1 MDVPVQGKDVYMDRH
16 AYHTLQILDHVEKTP
31 LLTNRRVATKLDV
44 SVKLAHALVKQLVQ
58 KGMLD
63 IRKHHSRRWD
73 YFLTPKGIAE
83 KARLT
88 YEFIDFTMQF
98 YREARR
104 RSSEVL
110 AQARKAGVTRV
121 AFLGASELAE
131 IAYLGIQEQK
141 LELVDVFDDALAGQ
155 KFLGL
160 TVRPV
165 SELPLSAA
173 EKVLVTAFD
182 RTLPM
187 DRHYLPPGVVP
198 ASGNDEDRPH
208 ADPRLIWVFGA
219 PQEASVQAPAAS
231 SVTHGEVR
239 T

>member
-1 MDVPVQGKDVYMDRH
+1 MDRH

-31 LLTNRRVATKLDV
+31 LLTNRRVATKLNV

-110 AQARKAGVTRV
+110 AQARKSGVTRV
-121 AFLGASELAE
+121 AFLGASEMAE

-141 LELVDVFDDALAGQ
+141 LQLVDVFDDAAAGQ

-165 SELPLSAA
+165 SELALSAA
-173 EKVLVTAFD
+173 EKVLVTAFNP
-182 RTLPM
+182 TLPM

-198 ASGNDEDRPH
+198 ASGNGEERSH

-219 PQEASVQAPAAS
+219 PQEAPVQAPAAQ
-231 SVTHGEVR
+231 SVTHDEVR

>member
-1 MDVPVQGKDVYMDRH
+1 MDRH

-31 LLTNRRVATKLDV
+31 LLTNRRVASKLDV

-110 AQARKAGVTRV
+110 AQARKSGVTRV

-141 LELVDVFDDALAGQ
+141 LQLVDVFDDALAGQ

-198 ASGNDEDRPH
+198 AAGNGEDGSR
-208 ADPRLIWVFGA
+208 ADPRLMWVFGA
-219 PQEASVQAPAAS
+219 PQEAPAQTAES
-231 SVTHGEVR
+231 SSATHGEVH

>member
-1 MDVPVQGKDVYMDRH
+1 MDRH
-16 AYHTLQILDHVEKTP
+16 AYYTFQILDHVENTP
-31 LLTNRRVATKLDV
+31 LVTNRKVASKLDV
-44 SVKLAHALVKQLVQ
+44 SVKLAHALLRQLVQ

-73 YFLTPKGIAE
+73 YFLTPKGIVE

-110 AQARKAGVTRV
+110 AQARKSGVTRV

-131 IAYLGIQEQK
+131 IAYLGVQEQK
-141 LELVDVFDDALAGQ
+141 LQLVDVFDDALAGQ
-155 KFLGL
+155 AFLGL

-165 SELPLSAA
+165 SELPLSASD
-173 EKVLVTAFD
+173 KVLVTAFD
-182 RTLPM
+182 PTLPM
-187 DRHYLPPGVVP
+187 DHHYLPPGVVP
-198 ASGNDEDRPH
+198 ASGNGEELSH

-219 PQEASVQAPAAS
+219 PQEAQVQAPAS
-231 SVTHGEVR
+231 SSATHGEVR
-239 T
+239 R

>member
-1 MDVPVQGKDVYMDRH
+1 MDRH

-31 LLTNRRVATKLDV
+31 LLTNRRVASKLDV

-63 IRKHHSRRWD
+63 IRKHHARRWD

-110 AQARKAGVTRV
+110 AQARKSGVTRV

-141 LELVDVFDDALAGQ
+141 LQLADVFDDALAGQ

-165 SELPLSAA
+165 SDLPLSAA

-198 ASGNDEDRPH
+198 AAGNGEDLSH

-219 PQEASVQAPAAS
+219 PQETPDQATES
-231 SVTHGEVR
+231 SSATHGEVR

>member
-1 MDVPVQGKDVYMDRH
+1 MDRH

-31 LLTNRRVATKLDV
+31 LLTNRRVASKLDV

-110 AQARKAGVTRV
+110 AQARKSGVTRV

-131 IAYLGIQEQK
+131 IAFLGIQEQR
-141 LELVDVFDDALAGQ
+141 LQLVDVFDDALAGQ

-160 TVRPV
+160 PVRPV

-187 DRHYLPPGVVP
+187 DRHYLPPGVGP
-198 ASGNDEDRPH
+198 AAGNGEDHSH
-208 ADPRLIWVFGA
+208 ADPRLMWVFGA
-219 PQEASVQAPAAS
+219 PQEPPAQAAES
-231 SVTHGEVR
+231 SSTTHGEVH

>member
-1 MDVPVQGKDVYMDRH
+1 MDRH

-131 IAYLGIQEQK
+131 IAFLGIQEQK
-141 LELVDVFDDALAGQ
+141 LQLVDVFDDALAGQ

-160 TVRPV
+160 AVRPV

-187 DRHYLPPGVVP
+187 DGHYLPPGVVP
-198 ASGNDEDRPH
+198 AAGKGEDRSH
-208 ADPRLIWVFGA
+208 ADPRLNWVFGA
-219 PQEASVQAPAAS
+219 PQEAAAQAAES
-231 SVTHGEVR
+231 SSATHGEVH